1 MLDFELSLKG
11 INVEDLNSSRQISR
25 AYAAVEWL
33 KTDPKSRW
41 RAELLGSDTNI
52 GWATDTYLLA
62 GILNNLNA
70 QAKGKKLRK
79 DEYVTLPEQ
88 HIKKVKQ
95 VQRPRSVREMK
106 LGEFFKNI

>member
-11 INVEDLNSSRQISR
+11 IIVEDLNSSRQISR

-62 GILNNLNA
+62 GILNNLNE
-70 QAKGKKLRK
+70 KTNTSP
-79 DEYVTLPEQ
+79 Y
-88 HIKKVKQ
+88 
-95 VQRPRSVREMK
+95 RS
-106 LGEFFKNI
+106 NT

>member
-11 INVEDLNSSRQISR
+11 IIVEDLNSSRQISR

-62 GILNNLNA
+62 GI
-70 QAKGKKLRK
+70 QMCIRDRLRM
-79 DEYVTLPEQ
+79 E
-88 HIKKVKQ
+88 
-95 VQRPRSVREMK
+95 RPLWSGVGVR
-106 LGEFFKNI
+106 